1 MSEEKELSMEQ
12 FGQVSSGWKY
22 QSEEFQIRL

>member
-12 FGQVSSGWKY
+12 FGQVSGGRKY